1 MIKKV
6 LGIHYKSF
14 LFFFVLGA
22 SITFALGHSMQFHST
37 GNDFWNILYYGRNMT
52 LSEPESLYNGFYP
65 FGYAFIIGQMPFTY
79 ILPIAYIINSLLAGL
94 FTASTATLSLYAR
107 NVFAV
112 LIATFGSIA
121 APFVFQSTHTIG
133 PDIGAAAF
141 VAFAVF
147 LLWKNHFE
155 EQFPFPKLGEGLGVR
170 ELTDL
175 HSILIG
181 ASLGLGFLTRTHVI
195 VSVIAIFIGYFLLFG
210 IRPFRS
216 RLIMIGAFFCFVL
229 MQIIVN
235 LVSGHGALETA
246 QAFNMYKFLY
256 GFNPTYP
263 PTPNEIEKFSF
274 IKVIFE
280 NPKLFFY
287 SYWGQ
292 FRFISSFSWTS
303 IICFLLS
310 PRGQF
315 AKLALFSF
323 ITSILYSIPIVVGDS
338 PRAPLMVMS
347 AYVVCMGLIPVV
359 FTQQIERYYPKSQW
373 LNIAVAIF
381 FFMIYFNTF
390 RGWILYDTNF
400 VYVNQT
406 EQKNLRVIEN
416 TLLSNGMNSPSEVYS
431 DRYDFYTPN
440 TMPYRSRQIGNWNI
454 DWVWGYSVEF
464 PILPSDNLESFLN
477 ACKEQG
483 VRFLALS
490 PNSHFRGEIF
500 SQIYNE
506 EVDIE
511 LLGLKFIGQRGNIR
525 LYEI

>member
-6 LGIHYKSF
+6 LGIHYKPF
-14 LFFFVLGA
+14 LFFFMLGG
-22 SITFALGHSMQFHST
+22 SITFALGRYMQFHST

-52 LSEPESLYNGFYP
+52 LSQPESLYNGFYP
-65 FGYAFIIGQMPFTY
+65 FGYAFLIGQMPFTY

-112 LIATFGSIA
+112 LIVTFGSIA

-147 LLWKNHFE
+147 LLWKNYFE
-155 EQFPFPKLGEGLGVR
+155 EKN
-170 ELTDL
+170 ELTDFE
-175 HSILIG
+175 SILIG
-181 ASLGLGFLTRTHVI
+181 VSLGLGFLTRTHVI
-195 VSVIAIFIGYFLLFG
+195 VSAIAFFIGYFLLFG

-216 RLIMIGAFFCFVL
+216 RIIIVGTFLCFVA
-229 MQIIVN
+229 MQVIVN
-235 LVSGHGALETA
+235 LVSGHGFLETA

-280 NPKLFFY
+280 NPNLFFY

-292 FRFISSFSWTS
+292 FRFISSFSWTC

-310 PRGQF
+310 PKGQF

-323 ITSILYSIPIVVGDS
+323 ITSILYSIPIVIGDS

-359 FTQQIERYYPKSQW
+359 FTQQIERYYPKTQW

-381 FFMIYFNTF
+381 FFMVYFNTF

-416 TLLSNGMNSPSEVYS
+416 TLLSKGIQSPTEVFA
-431 DRYDFYTPN
+431 DRYDFYMPN

-454 DWVWGYSVEF
+454 DWVWGYSAEF
-464 PILPSDNLESFLN
+464 PTLPNNSGEAFIN
-477 ACKEQG
+477 ACKSQG
-483 VRFLALS
+483 IRFLVLS
-490 PNSHFRGEIF
+490 PNSYFRGDFF
-500 SQIYNE
+500 SQIYNQE
-506 EVDIE
+506 IEIEV
-511 LLGLKFIGQRGNIR
+511 LGLEFIAQRGNMRI
-525 LYEI
+525 YEIK